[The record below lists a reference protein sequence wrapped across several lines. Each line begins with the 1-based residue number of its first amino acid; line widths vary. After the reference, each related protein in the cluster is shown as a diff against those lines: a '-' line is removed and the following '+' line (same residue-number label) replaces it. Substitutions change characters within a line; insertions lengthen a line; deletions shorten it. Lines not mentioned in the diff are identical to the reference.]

1 MFKGEKD
8 MEVKDF
14 RDIKYEKDEGTDD
27 FREALK
33 ARAGKRPPS
42 FKGR

>member
-14 RDIKYEKDEGTDD
+14 RDIKYEKDEGP
-27 FREALK
+27 AL
-33 ARAGKRPPS
+33 S
-42 FKGR
+42 